1 MKSFSQFLIE
11 KRRNPISKKSGLGL
25 NPKVSLWDKLEE
37 YRNEK
42 DIYISFVADVGEKSH
57 KEVTKKTRD
66 GKPDTSKETVL
77 GGAIASALG
86 TLDNKYRQLRRLR
99 NVRNRNTS
107 GFKIGINPKSTYATP
122 NGIYTYPL
130 KKAWE
135 RYRNE
140 KTRTLD
146 VPFVGG
152 QPGVFFIR
160 PKGKTLDISNMRSPE
175 MIKLEKQLIDMLV
188 KMNPNSKKKVKKE
201 VKELMDYAGATE
213 RVHSAG
219 GKFWNMTR
227 CAAEW
232 IAGNV
237 HTSTDDK
244 GRLKFEI
251 PEHGKNSANHWNK
264 IFRNLGY
271 IGVTDNDGT
280 GIIHPAEPMQ
290 AVFFD
295 ETEVEVVDFSL
306 NKNYAPNKVDKTKTK
321 WINYPNDA
329 GVFSNFMSA
338 VYAVYEAQDWEFD
351 FGKAKWNILNLS
363 YVTMYRNR
371 VLEGD
376 KEMWI
381 KIHGSF
387 HDILETTPEEWKN
400 KKLMEKK
407 WGDGMLEDSVCIY
420 SVKDDSADPDIEID
434 MEYVTFRLPKGKK
447 FANGKTT
454 HSADHFEAVVKGGIK
469 NYLEKLFDGVK

>member
-1 MKSFSQFLIE
+1 MKTFLAFLTE
-11 KRRNPISKKSGLGL
+11 ARRNPEKNLKI
-25 NPKVSLWDKLEE
+25 SLWDVF
-37 YRNEK
+37 EK
-42 DIYISFVADVGEKSH
+42 YKNDKDVYISFVSDVGKGSH
-57 KEVTKKTRD
+57 KEVTKKTEE

-86 TLDNKYRQLRRLR
+86 QLDNKYRQLRRLR
-99 NVRNRNTS
+99 NVPNRNVS
-107 GFKIGINPKSTYATP
+107 GFKIGINPKSKYATP

-130 KKAWE
+130 KKAWG

-140 KTRTLD
+140 KARILD
-146 VPFVGG
+146 VPFVGE
-152 QPGVFFIR
+152 QPAVYFLR
-160 PKGKTLDISNMRSPE
+160 PKGKTLDVSNMRTPE
-175 MIKLEKQLIDMLV
+175 MIKLSEKLIKMLV
-188 KMNPNSKKKVKKE
+188 KMNPHSKDKVKKE
-201 VKELMDYAGATE
+201 VKELMNHAGATA
-213 RVHSAG
+213 RVRSAG
-219 GKFWNMTR
+219 GIFWNMTR

-237 HTSTDDK
+237 QTSTDNK
-244 GRLKFEI
+244 GRLQFEI

-264 IFRNLGY
+264 IFRDLGY
-271 IGVTDNDGT
+271 IGATDNDET

-295 ETEVEVVDFSL
+295 KTQVEVVDFAL

-321 WINYPNDA
+321 WLNYPNDA
-329 GVFSNFMSA
+329 GVFANFMSA
-338 VYAVYEAQDWEFD
+338 VYAVYEAQDYEFD

-371 VLEGD
+371 VLDGD

-381 KIHGSF
+381 KIAGSF

-400 KKLMEKK
+400 KKLMKKK

-420 SVKDDSADPDIEID
+420 STKDENNLDPDIEID
-434 MEYVTFRLPKGKK
+434 MEYVVFRLPKGKK
-447 FANGKTT
+447 FADGKSI
-454 HSADHFEAVVKGGIK
+454 HSADHFEHVVKGGIK

>member
-1 MKSFSQFLIE
+1 MKTFLTFLTE
-11 KRRNPISKKSGLGL
+11 KRRNPEQNQKI
-25 NPKVSLWDKLEE
+25 SLWDVLEKHK
-37 YRNEK
+37 NDK
-42 DIYISFVADVGEKSH
+42 NVYISFVADVGKGSH
-57 KEVTKKTRD
+57 KEVTKKTGE

-86 TLDNKYRQLRRLR
+86 TLDGKYRQLRRLR
-99 NVRNRNTS
+99 NVPDRNTS

-130 KKAWE
+130 KKAWG

-152 QPGVFFIR
+152 QPAVYFLR
-160 PKGKTLDISNMRSPE
+160 PKGKTLDVSNMRTQE
-175 MIKLEKQLIDMLV
+175 MRKLSEKLTKMLI
-188 KMNPNSKKKVKKE
+188 KMNPNSKEKVKKE
-201 VKELMDYAGATE
+201 VKELMDYAGATA
-213 RVHSAG
+213 RVRSAG
-219 GKFWNMTR
+219 GIFWNMTR

-237 HTSTDDK
+237 KTSTDKK
-244 GRLKFEI
+244 GRLQFEI

-264 IFRNLGY
+264 IFRDLGY
-271 IGVTDNDGT
+271 IGATDNDET

-295 ETEVEVVDFSL
+295 KTQVEVVDFAL

-338 VYAVYEAQDWEFD
+338 VYAVYEAQDYEFD
-351 FGKAKWNILNLS
+351 YGKAKWNILNLS
-363 YVTMYRNR
+363 YITMYRNR

-407 WGDGMLEDSVCIY
+407 WGEGMLEDSVCIY
-420 SVKDDSADPDIEID
+420 DVKDESNMDPNIEID

-454 HSADHFEAVVKGGIK
+454 HNADHFEDVIKSGIK